1 MIASD
6 FPTPCFSED
15 IYLHETKDW
24 GISLISDFIKS
35 SNNTSILELKIEDC
49 VKTLKNTSPENL
61 ENIIENII
69 DTYSENNNGISDEQ
83 NQIRLQFL
91 FLLIKFKHALHPTP
105 QLGQVFV
112 KRWDRACCT
121 PQRFQSPTLKRFKAN
136 FPSVKSPDTKKKCSS
151 RQNLLKLD
159 SPTKEDIILCRI
171 CECPIRRSDFQ
182 THIQQCLQCHSLKM
196 EWQDLNQS
204 ILAPEHIG
212 PDKLSLIEIEEIEK
226 VVEGSMFTSSLSLF
240 LSHELIGKI
249 ENNEIKEISTTILDM
264 LKRRHQ
270 LMQEGSKIAK
280 EAVKSIFADD
290 SPNINDGYSM
300 PPLPYP
306 RLSDFEI
313 IAPISHGAFGSVY
326 LCKRKQTGDV
336 FALKAISSDDYQTKN
351 EVLSTERDV
360 MCRACNPSVVSLYW
374 SFHACETIFFVMSF
388 ARGGDLYALLESIGS
403 LDEETAIFYVAEIIH
418 AVEYIHSLG
427 IVHCD
432 LKPDN
437 ILISNDGHLQL
448 TDFGLS
454 KFGAEK
460 REFDRSLLFR
470 FSQSSLIFPSSF
482 STPKREVTLKVT
494 SSVPTTPP
502 NNSSILSIINS
513 NNNGSNG
520 KDDSNNGNF
529 NSPPSTKNLGRRLVG
544 TPHYIAP
551 ESLLKS
557 DYSPAVDW
565 WAVGVIAYELVVG
578 EPPFVGDTES
588 QVFASIIAGKIEW
601 PDDIEVSDG
610 YKEFVEQLLQHNPE
624 KRPDGAKLKKFEI
637 FSEINFD
644 QLYNQPAPFVP
655 DLQNETDLSYFEN
668 ARNNGE
674 SCSFYGF
681 EELKNAALSKEKPDE
696 WCCTNFAALAEK
708 NKEILKNLCESRGL

>member
-1 MIASD
+1 MIISD
-6 FPTPCFSED
+6 FPTPCFTED
-15 IYLHETKDW
+15 IYLQETKDW

-35 SNNTSILELKIEDC
+35 SDTTSISALKIEDC
-49 VKTLKNTSPENL
+49 FNILKNSSPENL
-61 ENIIENII
+61 EKNIENVI
-69 DTYSENNNGISDEQ
+69 DIYSENKAGISEDI

-91 FLLIKFKHALHPTP
+91 FLLIKIKHALHPIS

-121 PQRFQSPTLKRFKAN
+121 PQRFQSPSFKRFKVN
-136 FPSVKSPDTKKKCSS
+136 FPHLKSPDTKKKCSS
-151 RQNLLKLD
+151 RQSLLKLD
-159 SPTKEDIILCRI
+159 SPTKDNIVLCRI
-171 CECPIRRSDFQ
+171 CECPIQRSDFK
-182 THIQQCLQCHSLKM
+182 THIHQCLKCHSLKV
-196 EWQDLNQS
+196 EWQELNQS
-204 ILAPEHIG
+204 ILSPDNIST
-212 PDKLSLIEIEEIEK
+212 DKLSLIEIEEIEK

-240 LSHELIGKI
+240 LSKELIEKI
-249 ENNEIKEISTTILDM
+249 ENNEFRGIKTDLLDM
-264 LKRRHQ
+264 LKKRHKI
-270 LMQEGSKIAK
+270 MIEGAEIAK
-280 EAVKSIFADD
+280 LAVNSITSDD

-326 LCKRKQTGDV
+326 LCKRKQTGDI
-336 FALKAISSDDYQTKN
+336 FALKAISAEDYRTKN

-374 SFHACETIFFVMSF
+374 SFHACDTIFFVMSF
-388 ARGGDLYALLESIGS
+388 ARGGDLFALLESMGS
-403 LDEETAIFYVAEIIH
+403 LEEDTAVFYMAEIIH

-454 KFGAEK
+454 KFGAEQ

-482 STPKREVTLKVT
+482 STPKKETNDN
-494 SSVPTTPP
+494 SIPTTPVK
-502 NNSSILSIINS
+502 S
-513 NNNGSNG
+513 
-520 KDDSNNGNF
+520 
-529 NSPPSTKNLGRRLVG
+529 STKNLNNYEPSVQIPNKVLSENSIKKKCLVG

-578 EPPFVGDTES
+578 EPPFIGDSES
-588 QVFASIIAGKIEW
+588 QVFANIVAGKYDW
-601 PDDIEVSDG
+601 PDDVEVSEN
-610 YKEFVEQLLQHNPE
+610 YKNFVGDLLQNNPE
-624 KRPDGAKLKKFEI
+624 KRPDASEIKKCKLFKD
-637 FSEINFD
+637 INFD
-644 QLYNQPAPFVP
+644 ELYSEHAPFVP

-674 SCSFYGF
+674 SLAFYGL
-681 EELKNAALSKEKPDE
+681 EEIKNASLREKPDE

-708 NKEILKNLCESRGL
+708 NKELVKNYIESR

>member
-1 MIASD
+1 MITSD

-15 IYLHETKDW
+15 IYLHETKEW

-35 SNNTSILELKIEDC
+35 SNPSSILELKIEDSF
-49 VKTLKNTSPENL
+49 KILKDSSPEKL
-61 ENIIENII
+61 ENSIENII
-69 DTYSENNNGISDEQ
+69 DAYSENNTGLSDEQ
-83 NQIRLQFL
+83 NQTRLQFL
-91 FLLIKFKHALHPTP
+91 FLLIKIKHALHPTS
-105 QLGQVFV
+105 QMGQVLV

-121 PQRFQSPTLKRFKAN
+121 PQRFQSPTLKRFKIN
-136 FPSVKSPDTKKKCSS
+136 IPNLKSPDTKKKCSS

-159 SPTKEDIILCRI
+159 SPTKENIILCRI
-171 CECPIRRSDFQ
+171 CECPIKRPDFQ
-182 THIQQCLQCHSLKM
+182 KHIKECLQCHSLKM
-196 EWQDLNQS
+196 EWQELNSS
-204 ILAPEHIG
+204 ILSQENIG
-212 PDKLSLIEIEEIEK
+212 TDKLSLKEIEEIEK

-240 LSHELIGKI
+240 LSQQIIFKI
-249 ENNEIKEISTTILDM
+249 ENNEIKGIKSTLLDL

-270 LMQEGSKIAK
+270 IMQEGSKIAK
-280 EAVKSIFADD
+280 EAVKSISADD
-290 SPNINDGYSM
+290 SPNVNDGYSM

-313 IAPISHGAFGSVY
+313 ISPISHGAFGSVY
-326 LCKRKQTGDV
+326 LCKRKQTGDI
-336 FALKAISSDDYQTKN
+336 FALKAISAEDYRTKN

-388 ARGGDLYALLESIGS
+388 ARGGDLFALLESIGS
-403 LDEETAIFYVAEIIH
+403 LDEETAVFYVAEIIH

-437 ILISNDGHLQL
+437 ILIANDGHLQL

-454 KFGAEK
+454 KFGAEQ

-470 FSQSSLIFPSSF
+470 FSQSSLIFPTSSF
-482 STPKREVTLKVT
+482 STPKREHSKSQIDSKIIVVNKTPEK
-494 SSVPTTPP
+494 PETPP
-502 NNSSILSIINS
+502 NAVSKSLL
-513 NNNGSNG
+513 NG
-520 KDDSNNGNF
+520 
-529 NSPPSTKNLGRRLVG
+529 SPPSTNKNLGKCLVG

-578 EPPFVGDTES
+578 EPPFVGDTEP

-601 PDDIEVSDG
+601 PDDVEVSDS
-610 YKEFVEQLLQHNPE
+610 YVKLVEDLLQHNPE
-624 KRPDGAKLKKFEI
+624 KRPDAQKLKKYKVFEK
-637 FSEINFD
+637 INFD
-644 QLYNQPAPFVP
+644 ELYNVHAPFIP
-655 DLQNETDLSYFEN
+655 EPQNETDLSYFEN

-674 SCSFYGF
+674 SCSLYGF

-708 NKEILKNLCESRGL
+708 NKEILKNF

>member
-1 MIASD
+1 MITSD

-15 IYLHETKDW
+15 IYLQETKDW

-35 SNNTSILELKIEDC
+35 SNPEYINELKIEDC
-49 VKTLKNTSPENL
+49 FETLKNSSPEKL
-61 ENIIENII
+61 ENNIENVI
-69 DTYSENNNGISDEQ
+69 DAYSENNTGISDEQ

-91 FLLIKFKHALHPTP
+91 FLLIKIKHALHPTS
-105 QLGQVFV
+105 QMGQVFV

-121 PQRFQSPTLKRFKAN
+121 PQRFQSPTLKRYKIN
-136 FPSVKSPDTKKKCSS
+136 LPNLKSPDHSMKRCSS
-151 RQNLLKLD
+151 RQSLLKLD
-159 SPTKEDIILCRI
+159 SPTKENIILCRI
-171 CECPIRRSDFQ
+171 CECPIKRSDFQ
-182 THIQQCLQCHSLKM
+182 THIQQCLRCHSLKM
-196 EWQDLNQS
+196 EWQELNQS
-204 ILAPEHIG
+204 ILSPEYIG
-212 PDKLSLIEIEEIEK
+212 TDKISLKEIEEIEK
-226 VVEGSMFTSSLSLF
+226 VVEGSMFTSSLSLY
-240 LSHELIGKI
+240 LSQQIIFKI
-249 ENNEIKEISTTILDM
+249 ENNEIKNIKETLLDL

-270 LMQEGSKIAK
+270 IMQEGSKIAK
-280 EAVKSIFADD
+280 EAVKSISADD

-326 LCKRKQTGDV
+326 LCKRKQTGDI
-336 FALKAISSDDYQTKN
+336 FALKAISADDYRTKN

-388 ARGGDLYALLESIGS
+388 ARGGDLFALLESVGS

-437 ILISNDGHLQL
+437 ILVANDGHLQL

-454 KFGAEK
+454 KFGAEQ

-470 FSQSSLIFPSSF
+470 FSQSSLIFPTSSF
-482 STPKREVTLKVT
+482 STPKRDQ
-494 SSVPTTPP
+494 PTNLNENDSNPINKTPEKPETPP
-502 NNSSILSIINS
+502 NNAKSA
-513 NNNGSNG
+513 
-520 KDDSNNGNF
+520 NF
-529 NSPPSTKNLGRRLVG
+529 TSPPSNKNLGRCLVG

-578 EPPFVGDTES
+578 EPPFVGDSES

-601 PDDIEVSDG
+601 PDDVDVSDE
-610 YKEFVEQLLQHNPE
+610 YKKFVEQLLQHNPE
-624 KRPDGAKLKKFEI
+624 KRPDAEKLKKMEI
-637 FSEINFD
+637 FQNINFNE
-644 QLYNQPAPFVP
+644 LYNLHAPFVP
-655 DLQNETDLSYFEN
+655 DQQNETDLSYFEN

-674 SCSFYGF
+674 SCTFYGF
-681 EELKNAALSKEKPDE
+681 EELQNAALSKEKPDE

-708 NKEILKNLCESRGL
+708 NKDILKNLCDNRGL